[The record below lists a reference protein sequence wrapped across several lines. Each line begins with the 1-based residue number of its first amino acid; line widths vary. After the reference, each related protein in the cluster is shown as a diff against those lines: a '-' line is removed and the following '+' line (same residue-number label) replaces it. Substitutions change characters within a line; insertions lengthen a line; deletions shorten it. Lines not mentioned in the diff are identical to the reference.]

1 MYYEQNK
8 KIHELSDAFSIESS
22 RGSVL
27 RNVFFFFLH
36 SSWNTYP
43 QTTTNFHKAWYRR
56 WKKKKI
62 LRFYCLG
69 NMLKRD
75 ISRKN

>member
-27 RNVFFFFLH
+27 RNFFFFFCIHHEIHIHKLQ
-36 SSWNTYP
+36 
-43 QTTTNFHKAWYRR
+43 QTFIRHDTEDE
-56 WKKKKI
+56 KKYI
-62 LRFYCLG
+62 F
-69 NMLKRD
+69 
-75 ISRKN
+75 